1 VADLIKGELF
11 LLRSE
16 LVRSR
21 RIQAHI
27 HEGEFISKFP
37 LIPGHEAVGT
47 IVAMGD
53 KVTGFDK
60 GDRIAADVG
69 GGSTTSCR
77 PPASSHG
84 PALISHSE
92 TCGWCHFC
100 RRGEELFCEHF
111 TPAGVARDGGFA
123 DYIK

>member
-1 VADLIKGELF
+1 MTDLLVELF
-11 LLRSE
+11 YRSAIT
-16 LVRSR
+16 RKDICSR

-53 KVTGFDK
+53 KVKGFDK

-69 GGSTTSCR
+69 GEWRRFR
-77 PPASSHG
+77 PLKMRVMDP
-84 PALISHSE
+84 
-92 TCGWCHFC
+92 
-100 RRGEELFCEHF
+100 R
-111 TPAGVARDGGFA
+111 
-123 DYIK
+123 